1 MKKFGL
7 LLIMLLAIMAM
18 PFSVLAEGEED
29 AENEAETTDEVSEES
44 KEVKIYFFR
53 GEGCP
58 HCAEAEEWFQS
69 IEEEYGS
76 KFEIVDYEVYNSQ
89 ENSDLMDRVAEARDE
104 EVTGV
109 PYIIIGNQSWNGFSA
124 ELEDE
129 ILSQIESEYETEPS
143 SRYDIMQL
151 LPQLESE
158 SKEKSKSTDVVATII
173 IILVVGGVT
182 FGIVKA
188 RKSTY

>member
-18 PFSVLAEGEED
+18 PFSVLAEGEEN
-29 AENEAETTDEVSEES
+29 AENETETTDEVSEES

>member
-1 MKKFGL
+1 
-7 LLIMLLAIMAM
+7 MAM
-18 PFSVLAEGEED
+18 PFSVLAEGEEN
-29 AENEAETTDEVSEES
+29 AENETETTDEVSEES

>member
-151 LPQLESE
+151 LPQLEAE

>member
-18 PFSVLAEGEED
+18 PFSVLAEGEEN

-151 LPQLESE
+151 LPQLEAE

>member
-69 IEEEYGS
+69 IEEEYG
-76 KFEIVDYEVYNSQ
+76 
-89 ENSDLMDRVAEARDE
+89 
-104 EVTGV
+104 
-109 PYIIIGNQSWNGFSA
+109 
-124 ELEDE
+124 
-129 ILSQIESEYETEPS
+129 
-143 SRYDIMQL
+143 
-151 LPQLESE
+151 
-158 SKEKSKSTDVVATII
+158 
-173 IILVVGGVT
+173 
-182 FGIVKA
+182 
-188 RKSTY
+188 

>member
-18 PFSVLAEGEED
+18 PFSVLAEGEEN
-29 AENEAETTDEVSEES
+29 AENETETTDEVSEES

-151 LPQLESE
+151 LPQLEAE